1 MKKDFYYPSSDGIT
15 TIHGIEWIP
24 QKDVR
29 AVLQISHG
37 MVEFIDRYDR
47 FASLLNAHGIYVVGN
62 DHLGPVSYTHLT
74 LPTNREV

>member
-24 QKDVR
+24 EKDVH

-37 MVEFIDRYDR
+37 MVEFIDR
-47 FASLLNAHGIYVVGN
+47 
-62 DHLGPVSYTHLT
+62 
-74 LPTNREV
+74 